1 MLRTHRNAVL
11 GALVLLA
18 LATANHRVAAQDT
31 SGSGQAPQDTSAYTG
46 GVSRDTVDTTFRTG
60 AEQVDTAALEGQGAG
75 MGDTTA
81 AADTSAIHQL
91 EPSSDSTDTSTNAT
105 GASEPIAKPG
115 TSSDSTS
122 P

>member
-46 GVSRDTVDTTFRTG
+46 GVSRDT
-60 AEQVDTAALEGQGAG
+60 AALQGQGAG
-75 MGDTTA
+75 LGDTAA

-91 EPSSDSTDTSTNAT
+91 EPSSDSTDARTNAT
-105 GASEPIAKPG
+105 GAPEPIAKPG

>member
-1 MLRTHRNAVL
+1 MVRTHRNAVV
-11 GALVLLA
+11 GALVVLA

-46 GVSRDTVDTTFRTG
+46 GVSRDTMDTTFRTG
-60 AEQVDTAALEGQGAG
+60 VEQLDTTALPGQGGG

-81 AADTSAIHQL
+81 AADTSAIRPL
-91 EPSSDSTDTSTNAT
+91 EPSADSTETNAT
-105 GASEPIAKPG
+105 GAPEPTAKPG
-115 TSSDSTS
+115 ISSDSTS

>member
-18 LATANHRVAAQDT
+18 LATANHRIAAQDT
-31 SGSGQAPQDTSAYTG
+31 RGSGQAPQDTSAYTG
-46 GVSRDTVDTTFRTG
+46 GVSRDTMDTTFRTG
-60 AEQVDTAALEGQGAG
+60 GEQVDTAALQGQGAG
-75 MGDTTA
+75 LGDTAA

-91 EPSSDSTDTSTNAT
+91 EPSSDSTDARTNAT
-105 GASEPIAKPG
+105 GAPEPIAKPG